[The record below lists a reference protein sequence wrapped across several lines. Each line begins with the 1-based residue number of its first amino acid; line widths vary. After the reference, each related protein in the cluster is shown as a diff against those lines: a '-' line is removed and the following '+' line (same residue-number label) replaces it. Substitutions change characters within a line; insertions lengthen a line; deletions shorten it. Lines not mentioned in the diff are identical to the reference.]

1 MNDDR
6 AFETG
11 LKAMFLPSEVLV
23 VHIILL
29 EQLSGKFFLNLVLLV
44 VSMSLFLSSVFG
56 LILKV
61 ESNRLLEI

>member
-11 LKAMFLPSEVLV
+11 LKAMLLPSEVLV

-29 EQLSGKFFLNLVLLV
+29 EQLGTKLLLFLFLLV
-44 VSMSLFLSSVFG
+44 VHMRLFFGSVLS
-56 LILKV
+56 LILQVK
-61 ESNRLLEI
+61 SNGLLEI